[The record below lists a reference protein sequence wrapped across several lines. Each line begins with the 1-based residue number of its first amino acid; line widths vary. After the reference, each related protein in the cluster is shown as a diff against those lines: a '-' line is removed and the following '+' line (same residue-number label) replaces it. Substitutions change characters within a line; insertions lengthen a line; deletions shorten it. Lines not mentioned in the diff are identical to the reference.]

1 MSTLN
6 LIIIIIFIVIS
17 YLCYEKWRSN
27 KILEQKSIET
37 YKNIVEKKYKKK
49 QSQFKSSK
57 STPIKKIPKSPIKNT
72 SLCYFKI
79 KGMGD
84 IHIELFDNIVPKTSE
99 NFRLLCK
106 NKKYNDSIFHR
117 VIKGFMIQGGD
128 YENGN
133 GTGGKSIWNNNFPD
147 ENFILKHNEPGLLSM
162 ANAGPGT
169 NGSQFFIL
177 TQPQKHLDGK
187 HVVFGKVVKGMDIVY
202 RIERTPVNFEDKPIH
217 DIIIDDCGLL

>member
-37 YKNIVEKKYKKK
+37 YKNIVEQNYKKK
-49 QSQFKSSK
+49 QTHIKRIK
-57 STPIKKIPKSPIKNT
+57 STPIKKLPKSPIKNI

-84 IHIELFDNIVPKTSE
+84 IHIQLFDNIVPQTAE

-106 NKKYNDSIFHR
+106 NKKY
-117 VIKGFMIQGGD
+117 K
-128 YENGN
+128 
-133 GTGGKSIWNNNFPD
+133 
-147 ENFILKHNEPGLLSM
+147 LL
-162 ANAGPGT
+162 PT
-169 NGSQFFIL
+169 
-177 TQPQKHLDGK
+177 
-187 HVVFGKVVKGMDIVY
+187 
-202 RIERTPVNFEDKPIH
+202 RT
-217 DIIIDDCGLL
+217 CS